1 MKVAVDVG
9 KLKIGMYV
17 CELDR
22 PWRETPFLFQGFVI
36 RSQDEV
42 DLLRRHCRT
51 VYVLKGEAARNVA
64 LQRDRNGR
72 TTYSEVAPPPTYR
85 SLKVEQ
91 EIFKINNRPG
101 ASPAYADRTSM
112 VEEVAAVRDVF
123 VETRLLV
130 QEIMYDA
137 KLGRSL
143 NLSGAKQSVRSM
155 ADSVLRN
162 PDALMCFAWL
172 QRKDEY
178 TALHGL
184 RVSVLA
190 LTFGRHLGLPRDQL
204 EALGIGALLHDV
216 GMVRVPDE
224 ILKKTTE
231 LTPKEHA
238 LVQHHVA
245 WGIEALSNSAHIP
258 RAALEVVASH
268 HERHDGSGYPRG
280 LRGEQIGDFGM
291 IGAIV
296 DHYDAITTD
305 RDYRNAVSPH
315 TVLMDMYGWRDT
327 LFRAELVERFIQC
340 LGVYPMGCIVQLNTG
355 EIGIVSAI
363 NRSQR
368 LKPHVMLVSRADG
381 SPYPE
386 MPIADIAARRTD
398 DGRACEVECVLEPAA
413 AGFDPVKYLQRAVA
427 V

>member
-1 MKVAVDVG
+1 MKVAVDVE

-36 RSQDEV
+36 RSPDEIEQ
-42 DLLRRHCRT
+42 LRRLCRT

-64 LQRDRNGR
+64 IRRDREGR
-72 TTYSEVAPPPTYR
+72 TAYSTVPSPPHYR
-85 SLKVEQ
+85 SLKVVQ
-91 EIFKINNRPG
+91 EVFKINNRPG
-101 ASPAYADRTSM
+101 DEPRYPDRTSM
-112 VEEVAAVRDVF
+112 AEEAALARNVF
-123 VETRLLV
+123 SETRLLV

-143 NLSGAKQSVRSM
+143 NLSGARQSVRNM
-155 ADSVLRN
+155 TDSVLRN

-190 LTFGRHLGLPRDQL
+190 LAFGRHLGLGREQL
-204 EALGIGALLHDV
+204 EALGVGALLHDV

-224 ILKKTTE
+224 ILKKTAE

-245 WGIEALSNSAHIP
+245 WGLEILSNSAHIP
-258 RAALEVVASH
+258 RAALEVVANH

-280 LRGEQIGDFGM
+280 LRGEQIGQFGL

-305 RDYRNAVSPH
+305 RDYRTAVSPH

-327 LFRAELVERFIQC
+327 LFRAELVEKFIQC
-340 LGVYPMGCIVQLNTG
+340 LGVYPMGSVVQLNTG
-355 EIGIVSAI
+355 EIGVVAAI
-363 NRSQR
+363 NRGQR
-368 LKPHVMLVSRADG
+368 LKPHVMLVYRADG
-381 SPYPE
+381 RPYPE
-386 MPIADIAARRTD
+386 MPIANITARRTD
-398 DGRACEVECVLEPAA
+398 DGRACEIERVLEPAV
-413 AGFDPVKYLQRAVA
+413 AGIDPVQFLRRVVA

>member
-1 MKVAVDVG
+1 MKVAVDVE

-22 PWRETPFLFQGFVI
+22 PWRDTSFLFQGFVI
-36 RSQDEV
+36 RSPQEIEQ
-42 DLLRRHCRT
+42 LRRLCRT

-64 LQRDRNGR
+64 IQRDREGR
-72 TTYSEVAPPPTYR
+72 TSYSAVTPPPHYR
-85 SLKVEQ
+85 SLKVVQ
-91 EIFKINNRPG
+91 EVFKINNRPG
-101 ASPAYADRTSM
+101 DAPRYQDRTTM
-112 VEEVAAVRDVF
+112 AEEVALVRNVF
-123 VETRLLV
+123 AEARLLV

-143 NLSGAKQSVRSM
+143 NLSGAKQAVRNM

-162 PDALMCFAWL
+162 PDALMCFAYL

-190 LTFGRHLGLPRDQL
+190 LTFGRHLGLPREQL

-245 WGIEALSNSAHIP
+245 WGLEVLSNSAHIP
-258 RAALEVVASH
+258 RAALEVVANH
-268 HERHDGSGYPRG
+268 HERYDGSGYPRG

-296 DHYDAITTD
+296 DHYDAVTTD

-315 TVLMDMYGWRDT
+315 TVLLDMYGWRDT
-327 LFRAELVERFIQC
+327 LFRAEFVEKFIQC
-340 LGVYPMGCIVQLNTG
+340 LGVYPMGSVVQLNTG
-355 EIGIVSAI
+355 EIGVVSAI

-368 LKPHVMLVSRADG
+368 LKPHVMLVYRADG
-381 SPYPE
+381 TPYPE
-386 MPIADIAARRTD
+386 MPITNIASYRTD
-398 DGRACEVECVLEPAA
+398 DDRACEVERVLEPAVAGIDPMQFLRRAIA
-413 AGFDPVKYLQRAVA
+413 A
-427 V
+427 